1 MAISKPNEAIDQSAY
16 VCYENQKMGIVDWL
30 FKEPTGTK
38 TIVFSSSKQKVK
50 ELAFS
55 LKRKKYKVEAM
66 HSDLEQSERE
76 SVMLDFK
83 NNKIDILVATDVI
96 SRGIDIDQIGLVINY
111 DVPHDPEDYIH
122 RIGRTARANADG
134 TAITFVSEK
143 EQGKF
148 HRIELFLGYD
158 IPKRELP
165 EGLGDAPVYSPKQG
179 RGGQRNRG
187 GKRGRTGAKN
197 YGKGGKRKPKKN
209 NRGSQSTEISRKP
222 ERHHGRS
229 KSSGKQSGGV
239 EQ

>member
-1 MAISKPNEAIDQSAY
+1 M
-16 VCYENQKMGIVDWL
+16 V
-30 FKEPTGTK
+30 
-38 TIVFSSSKQKVK
+38 
-50 ELAFS
+50 
-55 LKRKKYKVEAM
+55 
-66 HSDLEQSERE
+66 
-76 SVMLDFK
+76 
-83 NNKIDILVATDVI
+83 

-222 ERHHGRS
+222 KRHHGRS

>member
-16 VCYENQKMGIVDWL
+16 VCYESQKMGIVDWL

-187 GKRGRTGAKN
+187 GKRGGTGAKN